1 MDSVFSSY
9 WHAFRDT
16 SELSASIIPFR
27 SQKYI
32 DRRFVLLRFSKSCL
46 QPPLLPGFYPHYQ
59 GATLGPVHVGVR
71 SQTAGHRLTAVRT
84 AIVRARRKECEEAS
98 RGGGGT
104 KAGCLAASPV
114 GDLSTVFLLRFSIAL
129 VDTAGASSF
138 PVNFPRTCRQYLF
151 RISLHQTS
159 RFRPL
164 QGWFTLLQRLAML
177 LQGRSPFTCDCT
189 LSALITASL
198 TPSVIGDR
206 PSHAI
211 WFQQLR
217 DSGGKSS
224 YVGRLETAHAIA
236 TSHTPS
242 WLCPGGCRG
251 RKMPWAWLCPRP
263 WLSRVVTTWR

>member
-138 PVNFPRTCRQYLF
+138 PVNFPRTSASTSFASRCTGPRAFVRFKVGSLRCKDLLCFFKVDLLF
-151 RISLHQTS
+151 H
-159 RFRPL
+159 
-164 QGWFTLLQRLAML
+164 
-177 LQGRSPFTCDCT
+177 
-189 LSALITASL
+189 
-198 TPSVIGDR
+198 VIAR
-206 PSHAI
+206 
-211 WFQQLR
+211 
-217 DSGGKSS
+217 
-224 YVGRLETAHAIA
+224 
-236 TSHTPS
+236 
-242 WLCPGGCRG
+242 
-251 RKMPWAWLCPRP
+251 
-263 WLSRVVTTWR
+263 